1 MKETLNMECRAY
13 LKSNAITLADAAS
26 GVYEASRQN
35 KMDAVCDIVVT
46 LAQRMFEGGW
56 NAAIDYYMQPVKLN
70 REDARRIL
78 ASEDTGAKHLLSS
91 EIGMLDFCRDHIHAV
106 YRKRG
111 AI

>member
-46 LAQRMFEGGW
+46 LAWRVFEGGW
-56 NAAIDYYMQPVKLN
+56 NAAIGYCVQRVEKEVPAEAETPSEHTNNNTEPILSG
-70 REDARRIL
+70 REDEVNACDRN
-78 ASEDTGAKHLLSS
+78 
-91 EIGMLDFCRDHIHAV
+91 
-106 YRKRG
+106 
-111 AI
+111 

>member
-13 LKSNAITLADAAS
+13 LKSNAITLADDAS

-56 NAAIDYYMQPVKLN
+56 NAAIDYCMQPVEKEVPAEAATSDEHTNNTCKPILSGQ
-70 REDARRIL
+70 ED
-78 ASEDTGAKHLLSS
+78 EVND
-91 EIGMLDFCRDHIHAV
+91 C
-106 YRKRG
+106 
-111 AI
+111 

>member
-13 LKSNAITLADAAS
+13 LKSNAITLADDAS

-56 NAAIDYYMQPVKLN
+56 NAAIDYCMQPAENEVPAEAATSDEHTNNTCEPILSG
-70 REDARRIL
+70 RED
-78 ASEDTGAKHLLSS
+78 EVND
-91 EIGMLDFCRDHIHAV
+91 C
-106 YRKRG
+106 
-111 AI
+111 

>member
-26 GVYEASRQN
+26 GGYEASRQN

-56 NAAIDYYMQPVKLN
+56 NAAIDYCMQPVENGVPAEAETSDEHTNNTAEPIISAEEGKVN
-70 REDARRIL
+70 D
-78 ASEDTGAKHLLSS
+78 
-91 EIGMLDFCRDHIHAV
+91 
-106 YRKRG
+106 
-111 AI
+111 

>member
-56 NAAIDYYMQPVKLN
+56 NAAIDYCMQPVEKEVPDEAATSDEHTN
-70 REDARRIL
+70 RNTEPILSGQED
-78 ASEDTGAKHLLSS
+78 
-91 EIGMLDFCRDHIHAV
+91 EINDC
-106 YRKRG
+106 
-111 AI
+111 

>member
-13 LKSNAITLADAAS
+13 LKSNAITLADDAS

-56 NAAIDYYMQPVKLN
+56 NAAIDYCMQPVEKEVLAEAATSDEHTN
-70 REDARRIL
+70 NTCEPILSGRED
-78 ASEDTGAKHLLSS
+78 EVND
-91 EIGMLDFCRDHIHAV
+91 C
-106 YRKRG
+106 
-111 AI
+111 

>member
-56 NAAIDYYMQPVKLN
+56 NAAIDYCMQPVETATSDEHTNNTCEPILSG
-70 REDARRIL
+70 RED
-78 ASEDTGAKHLLSS
+78 EVND
-91 EIGMLDFCRDHIHAV
+91 C
-106 YRKRG
+106 
-111 AI
+111 

>member
-13 LKSNAITLADAAS
+13 LKSNAITLADDAS

-56 NAAIDYYMQPVKLN
+56 NAAIDYCMQPVEKEVPAEAATSDEHTNNTCEPILSG
-70 REDARRIL
+70 REDEVNAC
-78 ASEDTGAKHLLSS
+78 D
-91 EIGMLDFCRDHIHAV
+91 CN
-106 YRKRG
+106 
-111 AI
+111 

>member
-35 KMDAVCDIVVT
+35 KMDVVCDIVIT

-56 NAAIDYYMQPVKLN
+56 NAAIDYCMQPVEKEVPAEAATSDEHTNNTCEPILSG
-70 REDARRIL
+70 RED
-78 ASEDTGAKHLLSS
+78 EVND
-91 EIGMLDFCRDHIHAV
+91 C
-106 YRKRG
+106 
-111 AI
+111 

>member
-56 NAAIDYYMQPVKLN
+56 NAAIDYCMQPVEK
-70 REDARRIL
+70 EVPAGTAIP
-78 ASEDTGAKHLLSS
+78 SEHTNNTAEPIISAEEGKVND
-91 EIGMLDFCRDHIHAV
+91 
-106 YRKRG
+106 
-111 AI
+111 

>member
-13 LKSNAITLADAAS
+13 LKSNVITLADAAS

-56 NAAIDYYMQPVKLN
+56 NAAIDYCMQPVEKEVPDEAATSDEHTN
-70 REDARRIL
+70 RNTEPILSGQED
-78 ASEDTGAKHLLSS
+78 
-91 EIGMLDFCRDHIHAV
+91 EINDC
-106 YRKRG
+106 
-111 AI
+111 